1 MAPGLDGLGFDG
13 GGKTTTWDGPDTRG
27 MTYDEQTIGE
37 FLDGVASRE
46 VTPAG
51 GTSAALVGAIGTA
64 LCEMVCLHTIGR
76 DEYADVAAEMADVR
90 DDLRTRREL
99 LLDLAD
105 RDAEVVEDL
114 LGTADGSDPTAA
126 RKRATGVPLAIAE
139 ACLPVLE
146 HAAVL
151 TETGNSNAAPDA
163 GTGSFLV
170 RSALEAS
177 LFTVRYNLVGISDP
191 SFVEEMETR
200 ATDLERS
207 AEAEFE
213 RAVANLGSDT

>member
-1 MAPGLDGLGFDG
+1 
-13 GGKTTTWDGPDTRG
+13 
-27 MTYDEQTIGE
+27 MTYDERTIGE

-76 DEYADVAAEMADVR
+76 DEYADVAAEMADAR
-90 DDLRTRREL
+90 DELGVQREL

-114 LGTADGSDPTAA
+114 LGASGDGPAPTAA

-146 HAAVL
+146 HATVL
-151 TETGNSNAAPDA
+151 TERGNSNAAPDA

-177 LFTVRYNLVGISDP
+177 LFTVRCNLDGISDP

-200 ATDLERS
+200 AADLERA
-207 AEAEFE
+207 AETEFE
-213 RAVANLGSDT
+213 RAMASFDLEG

>member
-1 MAPGLDGLGFDG
+1 
-13 GGKTTTWDGPDTRG
+13 
-27 MTYDEQTIGE
+27 MTYGDRTIE
-37 FLDGVASRE
+37 AFLDGVASRE

-64 LCEMVCLHTIGR
+64 LCEMVCLHTVGK
-76 DEYADVAAEMADVR
+76 DEYADVEAEMADAR
-90 DDLRTRREL
+90 DELRAQREL

-105 RDAEVVEDL
+105 RDAEVVEEL
-114 LGTADGSDPTAA
+114 LGASDDGSDPTAA

-146 HAAVL
+146 RAAVL
-151 TETGNSNAAPDA
+151 TEKGNRNAAPDA

-170 RSALEAS
+170 RSALGAS
-177 LFTVRYNLVGISDP
+177 LFTVRCNLDGIPDP
-191 SFVEEMETR
+191 SFVEEMEAR
-200 ATDLERS
+200 AADLERA

-213 RAVANLGSDT
+213 RALANFDPGD

>member
-1 MAPGLDGLGFDG
+1 
-13 GGKTTTWDGPDTRG
+13 

-76 DEYADVAAEMADVR
+76 DEYADVAAEMADAR
-90 DDLRTRREL
+90 DELGVQREL

-114 LGTADGSDPTAA
+114 LDAVDGSDPTAA

-151 TETGNSNAAPDA
+151 TEVGNSNAAPDA

-177 LFTVRYNLVGISDP
+177 LFTVRCNLDGISDP

-200 ATDLERS
+200 AADLERA
-207 AEAEFE
+207 AETEFE
-213 RAVANLGSDT
+213 RAVASFDLEG